1 MGDFVCSML
10 TFQGV
15 KWFPNP
21 KVESRNHQQCR
32 WNPALQHDIT
42 RGIFP
47 PICCCCC
54 KQNGS
59 KPNPRCNCCECDLH
73 KCMFRLGSE
82 KTLMKHVLY
91 EYNWVGKKL
100 LCMSCLSVLSMFP
113 SLFFPKQTLDFSAL
127 TINMLIFIRFI
138 DSEKKYQWKRVFW
151 GRFSREK
158 NHGV

>member
-1 MGDFVCSML
+1 ML

-82 KTLMKHVLY
+82 KKLMKHVLY

-113 SLFFPKQTLDFSAL
+113 SLFFPKANTGFQCFDHKHADIHPLHWL
-127 TINMLIFIRFI
+127 R
-138 DSEKKYQWKRVFW
+138 KKNTNGNGFLGEVFP
-151 GRFSREK
+151 GK
-158 NHGV
+158 KIHGV